1 MSVPTIEFCY
11 RGKEKYTLAVP
22 SLEDHIGRMIV
33 RRQTFYEQ
41 DLLERIAQM
50 ELCGMY
56 VDIGAHIGNHSV
68 YFARHTR
75 CSHVVAVE
83 VDPKL
88 AEICETNLSRYAKS
102 YEVHARACYDGSPV
116 QVERMADDNSGMQR
130 VVADPDGERSTTLRE
145 IVGDRSVALIKIDVE
160 GGERV
165 VLGSSITLLM
175 EQHPVLVVESQTGGE
190 LEEMRKLLG
199 SLGYTYTGPFA
210 VTPTFVWRWTVR
222 NQKG

>member
-1 MSVPTIEFCY
+1 MSASTIEFCY
-11 RGKEKYTLAVP
+11 RGKEKYTFHVP

-33 RRQTFYEQ
+33 RRQSFYEQ

-68 YFARHTR
+68 YFARHTK

-88 AEICETNLSRYAKS
+88 ADICETNLYRYARS
-102 YEVHARACYDGSPV
+102 YEVHARACYDGSAV
-116 QVERMADDNSGMQR
+116 RVEELADDNTGMQR

-145 IVGDRSVALIKIDVE
+145 IIGDRSVSLIKIDVE
-160 GGERV
+160 GAEAV
-165 VLGSSITLLM
+165 VLRAGMQLLK
-175 EQHPVLVVESQTGGE
+175 EQLPVLVIESRTPAE
-190 LEEMRKLLG
+190 LVDMTTLLG
-199 SLGYTYTGPFA
+199 PLGYSHGAALA
-210 VTPTFVWRWTVR
+210 VTPTHIWVT
-222 NQKG
+222 